1 METRTDLIKSLASW
15 HIYSFLISENI
26 SPRNK
31 YSNNTC
37 DYICDYS
44 FICIP
49 IQNVVKSSP
58 GLNIVALDHVDG
70 IL

>member
-15 HIYSFLISENI
+15 HIYSFFISENI
-26 SPRNK
+26 SPRI
-31 YSNNTC
+31 NTC